1 MPRRREHPYLTLR
14 GGVWYVR
21 KTIKVGAKTSTIK
34 RSTGY
39 SRDQKDIAEA
49 VGQQVLREETEKLL
63 YGFSTHTWG
72 EAAAMLLKL
81 EGYKTHHVYH
91 CQLLQPFLEN
101 VPLIEMHTNHP
112 ELVRFK
118 NDRLAERCKNN
129 TINRSLEVVSVVLN
143 FATTLMDGP
152 TPWLKVAPRIK
163 KLPRRDKQRPEG
175 SEHGGY
181 PLTQGE
187 YGTLFTHLKAS
198 QSSAIH
204 DMALFGLHTALRESW
219 ICKLKWEWERRLP
232 QLGQDVFL
240 FELPDSK
247 NGLPMY
253 AFCNSVAREVVN
265 RQRGNHPEYV
275 FTYAGHRISK
285 MNITAWKT
293 ARRKAGLENVFGQCE
308 SKMPRHFRVHDLRVT
323 CSTWLREAGVSKED
337 RQAILNHYNGDI
349 TTHYSVTEIGYML
362 EQVEKLVNLV
372 HKPRF
377 YLVRATA

>member
-1 MPRRREHPYLTLR
+1 MPRRRNHPYLTLR
-14 GGVWYVR
+14 DGVWYVR
-21 KTIKVGAKTSTIK
+21 KTIKVGAKKATVK

-39 SRDQKDIAEA
+39 GCEQTELAEA
-49 VGQQVLREETEKLL
+49 VGQQLLREETEKLL
-63 YGFSTHTWG
+63 YGFSSHTWG

-91 CQLLQPFLEN
+91 CRLLQPYLEQ
-101 VPLIEMHTNHP
+101 VPLIELHTHHP

-118 NDRLAERCKNN
+118 TDRLADGCKNN

-163 KLPRRDKQRPEG
+163 KLPRRDKQRPGG
-175 SEHGGY
+175 SELGGY

-187 YGTLFTHLKAS
+187 YRNLFAHLKAS
-198 QSSAIH
+198 RSPVIH

-219 ICKLKWEWERRLP
+219 ISGLKWEWERRLP
-232 QLGQDVFL
+232 QLGPDVFL

-275 FTYAGHRISK
+275 FVHNGHRIGQ
-285 MNITAWKT
+285 MNNSAWKT
-293 ARRKAGLENVFGQCE
+293 ARGKAGLDNVFGQAT

-349 TTHYSVTEIGYML
+349 TTHYSVAEIGYML
-362 EQVEKLVNLV
+362 EQVEKLVNLM
-372 HKPRF
+372 HKPSF

>member
-1 MPRRREHPYLTLR
+1 MLSFFVRD
-14 GGVWYVR
+14 GVWYVR
-21 KTIKVGAKTSTIK
+21 KTIKVGAKKSTIK

-39 SRDQKDIAEA
+39 DRDQKDLAEA
-49 VGQQVLREETEKLL
+49 VSQQVLREETEKLL

-81 EGYKTHHVYH
+81 EGYKTDHVYY
-91 CQLLQPFLEN
+91 CKLLQRYLES
-101 VPLIEMHTNHP
+101 VPLLEMHTHHP
-112 ELVRFK
+112 ELVQFK
-118 NDRLAERCKNN
+118 NDRLAEGCKNN
-129 TINRSLEVVSVVLN
+129 TINRSLEIVSVVLN
-143 FATTLMDGP
+143 LATTLMDGP
-152 TPWLKVAPRIK
+152 TPWLKIAPRIR

-187 YGTLFTHLKAS
+187 YRTLFMHLKAS
-198 QSSAIH
+198 QSPVIH

-219 ICKLKWEWERRLP
+219 ISGLKWEWERRLP
-232 QLGQDVFL
+232 QLGPDVFL

-253 AFCNSVAREVVN
+253 AFCNSTAREVIN
-265 RQRGNHPEYV
+265 RQRGKNSEYV
-275 FTYAGHRISK
+275 FVYDGHRIGK
-285 MNITAWKT
+285 MNNTGWKT
-293 ARRKAGLENVFGQCE
+293 ARRKAGLENVFGKATG
-308 SKMPRHFRVHDLRVT
+308 KMPRHFRVHDLRVT

-349 TTHYSVTEIGYML
+349 TTHYSVAEIGYML
-362 EQVEKLVNLV
+362 EQVEKLVTLA
-372 HKPRF
+372 HKPSF